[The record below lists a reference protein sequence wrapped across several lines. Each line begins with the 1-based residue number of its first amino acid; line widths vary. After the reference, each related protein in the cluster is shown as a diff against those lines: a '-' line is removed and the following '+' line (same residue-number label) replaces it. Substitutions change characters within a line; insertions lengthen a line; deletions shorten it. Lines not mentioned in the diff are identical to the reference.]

1 MIIIKIYAFA
11 IIAIIMLLVLKPVL
25 CVVAEDI
32 YLRIKASK
40 QMPLPDST
48 YNFKVQS
55 DFSLEKGRV
64 FYYLMWSKDNKTWHK
79 DNDRFEK
86 LEDAKKRINDFC
98 QRNHTVWAHVANAP
112 QLDSHKEN

>member
-1 MIIIKIYAFA
+1 MIIIKIYVFA
-11 IIAIIMLLVLKPVL
+11 IIAIIILLVLKPVL
-25 CVVAEDI
+25 CVVAENI
-32 YLRIKASK
+32 YFRIKAPK
-40 QMPLPDST
+40 QIPLPDST

-55 DFSLEKGRV
+55 DFSLEKERI
-64 FYYLMWSKDNKTWHK
+64 FYYIMWSKDDKKWYK

-98 QRNHTVWAHVANAP
+98 QRNQTVWTHVANAP